1 MMLNVTRIK
10 EDVTALS
17 YDIIRRNGFSVKF
30 KVKTHY
36 EGINKQTQYYYNS
49 YLFNS
54 GNRKRTSISFT
65 PKSYI
70 QFDFGVDD
78 GKNVFFLS
86 EVYKNRFVRK
96 LDQLIQLLEAY
107 DSGEIDIVK
116 VDSSGT
122 HISNKFPREI
132 KISLGNNIAIIT
144 TCIREEKMDIGV
156 NIKFNNMSATI
167 ALYDFLELMEKLKSI
182 NYTMMS
188 MLLLNHIGAPELGSN
203 ETDFRPEKIT
213 GIENREK
220 EFNSFSGNKSSLFE
234 LKNQQT
240 SNYNKTSW

>member
-1 MMLNVTRIK
+1 MNVTRVK
-10 EDVTALS
+10 EDITALS
-17 YDIIRRNGFSVKF
+17 YEIIRRNGFSVKF
-30 KVKTHY
+30 RVKTHY
-36 EGINKQTQYYYNS
+36 EGVNKQNQYYYKS
-49 YLFNS
+49 YLYNS

-70 QFDFGVDD
+70 QFDFGIDD

-107 DSGEIDIVK
+107 DSGEIDIIK
-116 VDSSGT
+116 VDASGT

-132 KISLGNNIAIIT
+132 KFSLGNNKAIIT
-144 TCIREEKMDIGV
+144 TCIREDKMDIGV
-156 NIKFNNMSATI
+156 NIRFNDMSATI
-167 ALYDFLELMEKLKSI
+167 ALYDFLELMTKLKDI

-188 MLLLNHIGAPELGSN
+188 MILLNHIGAPELGSN

-220 EFNSFSGNKSSLFE
+220 EFNSFAGNKSSLAE
-234 LKNQQT
+234 LKNKQPVT
-240 SNYNKTSW
+240 YNKTNW